1 MVTIKQF
8 RNYLRNPPDD
18 DQDLEMYLDAAKQ
31 AASDAGIPEYPHNS
45 KYDLFLCALA
55 SFYYDNRGFS
65 FSGAYQ
71 ATAETNARKLIN
83 SMVLELRNSEGE

>member
-1 MVTIKQF
+1 MVTVKEF
-8 RNYLRNPPDD
+8 RDYLRNPPDD
-18 DQDLEMYLDAAKQ
+18 DQNLEMFLEAARKSM
-31 AASDAGIPEYPHNS
+31 SDAGVSEQPDNP
-45 KYDLFLCALA
+45 KYDLCLCALA

-83 SMVLELRNSEGE
+83 SMILELRHSGDD